1 MNETKQTAVEWL
13 LFELSK
19 NGLLPD
25 GIPIDIHQ
33 QAKEMEREQMKH
45 WFGLGMHLVE
55 GKLWKPI
62 DKFEENFN
70 ETYGGNKIQCQC
82 QFEMDTS
89 TSSATKCK
97 FCGKEKWQHVTHII
111 GRI

>member
-1 MNETKQTAVEWL
+1 MSNETKQTAVDL
-13 LFELSK
+13 LWSMIPESTQKYIEHQL
-19 NGLLPD
+19 NGYEK
-25 GIPIDIHQ
+25 
-33 QAKEMEREQMKH
+33 AKEMEKEQM
-45 WFGLGMHLVE
+45 
-55 GKLWKPI
+55 I
-62 DKFEENFN
+62 DFAHKCSVSYRYEIERKYN